1 MAQANRI
8 VIFEKSITMNQN
20 SIEAIRKSIKFK
32 YDEHIGKLISIP
44 NVHLE
49 KIVPN
54 RGIPLNDILKG
65 FNDDSGKELSRY
77 GNEIFSEISRIID
90 KLNIGEFS
98 EVDKESILEIVNE
111 YCEHKLYLKRF
122 TIILNSIERKIFS
135 YGQKADLT
143 KNVIDLNRSICE
155 SYARNGTQRIKSKIE
170 NELNC
175 LIESYR
181 SKNEELKSKVAE
193 VTDCLELKPNFFG
206 LGINFNAI
214 LTKLRIK
221 KKT

>member
-1 MAQANRI
+1 M
-8 VIFEKSITMNQN
+8 FKKSTAMNQN
-20 SIEAIRKSIKFK
+20 SIEAIRKSVKLK

-44 NVHLE
+44 NMHLS

-54 RGIPLNDILKG
+54 RRIPLNDILKG
-65 FNDDSGKELSRY
+65 FNDDSGKELFRY
-77 GNEIFSEISRIID
+77 GDEILNEISRIID
-90 KLNIGEFS
+90 KLKLSEFS
-98 EVDKESILEIVNE
+98 EVDKESILGIVNE
-111 YCEHKLYLKRF
+111 YCEHELYLKRF
-122 TIILNSIERKIFS
+122 TIVLNSIERKIFS
-135 YGQKADLT
+135 YGQKTDLE
-143 KNVIDLNRSICE
+143 KNIIDLNRTICE
-155 SYARNGTQRIKSKIE
+155 CYARNGTQRIKSKIE